1 MRFIFETDES
11 FSFETLRAVGY
22 AIYGGADIGEVIA
35 TAKRITPG
43 DWESWYVEWRAL
55 ADRIAAIAQQCAIGG
70 HEVSATTAYLRASN
84 YYRTAEFFLR
94 DDPGNDP
101 RVLDTSARA
110 VDTFRS
116 APEIQARWK
125 RVQIPYEGIQLEG
138 YYLNVSGDDRGPTLL
153 AHGGFDSTV
162 EEMYFAVGEAARRY
176 GWNCLIFEGP
186 GQGAA
191 LRADYVRFRYDWE
204 AVVTPVLDFT
214 LGLRGVD
221 PDRVVL
227 LGMSMGGY
235 LAPRAAA
242 FEPRLAACVAY
253 DGVFNLAAGLP
264 GAHGGRLKLD
274 PSQQAAAVRNL
285 IAHRAEA
292 SSLQRW
298 ALSNALWVSGVDS
311 AESLLTEVAKYDLS
325 DVAHQISCP
334 TLVCEAENDQFFQ
347 GQPSM
352 LFDALQCA
360 KAYLKFT
367 EAEGAGE
374 HCHEGALLLFHQ
386 RLFDWLD
393 DVVVAEKPELCR
405 LSESDCHGGS
415 SEPEIL

>member
-11 FSFETLRAVGY
+11 FSFETLRTVGY
-22 AIYGGADIGEVIA
+22 AVYGGADIGEVVT

-43 DWESWYVEWRAL
+43 DWESWYIEWRAL
-55 ADRIAAIAQQCAIGG
+55 ADRLAVIAEECAAGG
-70 HEVSATTAYLRASN
+70 HAVSASTAYLRASN

-110 VDTFRS
+110 VDTFRA
-116 APEIQARWK
+116 APEIRARWK
-125 RVQIPYEGIQLEG
+125 RVQIPFEGIQLEG
-138 YYLNVSGDDRGPTLL
+138 YYLNASGDDGGPTLL

-191 LRADYVRFRYDWE
+191 LRADKVTFRYDWE
-204 AVVTPVLDFT
+204 AVVTPVLDFA
-214 LGLRGVD
+214 LGLPGVD
-221 PDRVVL
+221 PGRVAL

-253 DGVFNLAAGLP
+253 DSVFKLSSGMP
-264 GAHGGRLKLD
+264 KTGDGEHKLD
-274 PSQQAAAVRNL
+274 SAQRVAAVGNL

-292 SSLQRW
+292 PSSQRW
-298 ALSNALWVSGVDS
+298 VLSNALWVFGVDS
-311 AESLLTEVAKYDLS
+311 AQSLLNEVEKYDLS

-334 TLVCEAENDQFFQ
+334 TLVCEAENDQFFR

-352 LFDALQCA
+352 LYDALQCP
-360 KAYLKFT
+360 KTYLKFT

-386 RLFDWLD
+386 RMFDWLD
-393 DVVVAEKPELCR
+393 DAV
-405 LSESDCHGGS
+405 GS
-415 SEPEIL
+415 RP

>member
-162 EEMYFAVGEAARRY
+162 EEMYFAVG
-176 GWNCLIFEGP
+176 GG
-186 GQGAA
+186 GAS
-191 LRADYVRFRYDWE
+191 LRLE
-204 AVVTPVLDFT
+204 L
-214 LGLRGVD
+214 
-221 PDRVVL
+221 PDL
-227 LGMSMGGY
+227 
-235 LAPRAAA
+235 
-242 FEPRLAACVAY
+242 
-253 DGVFNLAAGLP
+253 
-264 GAHGGRLKLD
+264 
-274 PSQQAAAVRNL
+274 
-285 IAHRAEA
+285 
-292 SSLQRW
+292 
-298 ALSNALWVSGVDS
+298 
-311 AESLLTEVAKYDLS
+311 
-325 DVAHQISCP
+325 
-334 TLVCEAENDQFFQ
+334 
-347 GQPSM
+347 
-352 LFDALQCA
+352 
-360 KAYLKFT
+360 
-367 EAEGAGE
+367 
-374 HCHEGALLLFHQ
+374 
-386 RLFDWLD
+386 
-393 DVVVAEKPELCR
+393 
-405 LSESDCHGGS
+405 
-415 SEPEIL
+415 

>member
-11 FSFETLRAVGY
+11 FSFETLRTVGY
-22 AIYGGADIGEVIA
+22 TAYGGADIGEVVT

-43 DWESWYVEWRAL
+43 DWESWYIEWRAL
-55 ADRIAAIAQQCAIGG
+55 ADRIAAIAAECAAAG
-70 HEVSATTAYLRASN
+70 HAVSASTAYLRASN

-110 VDTFRS
+110 VETFRS
-116 APEIQARWK
+116 APEIQARWE

-138 YYLNVSGDDRGPTLL
+138 YYLNARGDDRGPTLL

-191 LRADYVRFRYDWE
+191 LRADKVTFRYDWE
-204 AVVTPVLDFT
+204 AVVTPVLDFA
-214 LGLRGVD
+214 LGLPGVD
-221 PDRVVL
+221 PARVAL

-253 DGVFNLAAGLP
+253 DSVFKLSAGMP
-264 GAHGGRLKLD
+264 KTHDDEHKLD
-274 PSQQAAAVRNL
+274 SAQRVAAVGNL

-292 SSLQRW
+292 TSSQRW
-298 ALSNALWVSGVDS
+298 VLSNALWVFGVDS
-311 AESLLTEVAKYDLS
+311 AQSLLDEVEKYDLS

-334 TLVCEAENDQFFQ
+334 TLVCEAENDQFFH

-352 LFDALQCA
+352 LYDALQCP
-360 KAYLKFT
+360 KTYLKFT

-386 RLFDWLD
+386 RMFDWLD
-393 DVVVAEKPELCR
+393 DAVGA
-405 LSESDCHGGS
+405 
-415 SEPEIL
+415 